1 MSHLTSWQDEYLS
14 ALQVRDRKERAS
26 KAIYD
31 ACAYGP
37 HSDTSFQGYY
47 SLNSDTRL
55 ADRAAALDALAS
67 ENPLNERSDA
77 TSAQTRQTSGF
88 IVNPSSPSGDAL
100 TRARQ
105 DLSDA
110 HHVKGM
116 MQSRLDSLSEE
127 LQKLKLKT
135 QLDSKRIKDLHV
147 EKTALT
153 TRMKDQDEELKG
165 KAKLLEVRLSPL
177 RGILPMSHISYICRM
192 FTTRISP

>member
-1 MSHLTSWQDEYLS
+1 ML
-14 ALQVRDRKERAS
+14 VRRDLNRIPPS
-26 KAIYD
+26 K
-31 ACAYGP
+31 GP
-37 HSDTSFQGYY
+37 Y
-47 SLNSDTRL
+47 SLNLDTRL
-55 ADRAAALDALAS
+55 ADRAATLDALVLGKPS
-67 ENPLNERSDA
+67 TERSDT

-88 IVNPSSPSGDAL
+88 GVNPSSPSGDAL

-110 HHVKGM
+110 QHGKGM
-116 MQSRLDSLSEE
+116 MQSRLDSLTEE
-127 LQKLKLKT
+127 LQKLKLQT

-165 KAKLLEVRLSPL
+165 KAKLLEVRLCPL
-177 RGILPMSHISYICRM
+177 RGILPLSYISYTCRR